1 MDFPTYENPTAY
13 HAQAVL
19 DNTDLKA
26 LSVAPAF
33 TGVASG
39 CVVSA
44 NATMGVAIASG
55 TILINGVSRTTA
67 GGTSVVSAASVGDR
81 RDIIY
86 ATWSGSAVV
95 FTTAAGTPATA
106 GWTFGT
112 QGTPP
117 IKPTLPDNAVLLA
130 EVYVVGSGAT
140 PTTVITSS
148 AIVDKRCI
156 VALDATK
163 LPLAGGTMSG
173 AIAMGSN
180 KITGLATATATG
192 DAVSYAQWVGQTLT
206 PVVKTISN
214 TATAG
219 DFVVMNGSGNTTTTL
234 PAAPANG
241 TMVGLVNVGTGT
253 ASILAGGSDTIR
265 GSTTSGASVSS
276 SQYQTLVVIYN
287 SASSVWEPVVAD
299 ANKGYTSRTNTWVGV
314 NTFSNTVTNNGLT
327 VMGPTAS
334 VTGPSVTAK
343 QPVQTATITNVTASA
358 GTVTYTAVNSFTA
371 GNLVTI
377 TGVSPAGYNL
387 SSQTIAT
394 ASATQFTVTNA
405 ATGTYVSGGTATSF
419 SSGQYALQVQNANGA
434 AVFQTGALNTNTTN
448 LTEALN
454 HTGSSI
460 RVAGSNFIGTLSLQN
475 YNSGNLPGLSIYQ
488 NSANTG
494 DLVSLR
500 TTSTNTVLRANTSG
514 AWITGGGATSFVVRA
529 VQNTASITAILG
541 NGTTITVT
549 ANNYFSVGQT
559 VVITGT
565 TNYNGTYTIATATGS
580 SFTITSATT
589 GATSTGTATTTGQT
603 ADVLQVQ
610 DSSGTAL
617 LGVSNTGSA
626 GSPVWAVNAYSN
638 KVTGVA
644 NGTNPTDAV
653 NYGQISPLGMAGKN
667 FVINGAMDF
676 WQRGTSF
683 SSGATACTADRWYAW
698 GGFTTSGAF
707 TVTQNNSIGATGFQN
722 AARVQRVNGSTNTTA
737 VSFGQSMET
746 AVSLPAAGQSVVFSF
761 WARAGAN
768 FSASSSWLS
777 ATLLYGTGVDQNVA
791 LSYTGSATVVATN
804 AVLTT
809 SWQRFGV
816 IGTVPANASEMAL
829 QFSYTPTGTA
839 GANDWFEVTGVQ
851 VELGSVLTNFS
862 RAGGHPA
869 GEFAL
874 CQRYYQVLGNGDLQG
889 QITTA
894 STTVAMWAR
903 YNVPMRVAASSVSTT
918 STPSPP
924 SIGVSSLTTNVN
936 LFGVGPITPTTNW
949 SLSTASTTNL
959 VIYTSVSSGA
969 VNSYVNWASGNVII
983 NAELY

>member
-26 LSVAPAF
+26 LSVAPAL
-33 TGVASG
+33 TGVVSG

-148 AIVDKRCI
+148 EIVDKRCI

-173 AIAMGSN
+173 AVAMGSN
-180 KITGLATATATG
+180 KITGLANATTTG
-192 DAVSYAQWVGQTLT
+192 DAVAYGQWVGQTLT
-206 PVVKTISN
+206 PVVKTTSN

-219 DFVVMNGSGNTTTTL
+219 DFVVMTNASGNTTTTL
-234 PAAPANG
+234 PSAPPNG
-241 TMVGLVNVGTGT
+241 TMVGLVNATTGGGT
-253 ASILAGGSDTIR
+253 ATLAAGAGDTIR
-265 GSTTSGASVSS
+265 GATQCFAAAAS
-276 SQYQTLVVIYN
+276 SQYQTIVVVYN

-299 ANKGYTSRTNTWVGV
+299 SSKAYTSRANTFIGV
-314 NTFSNTVTNNGLT
+314 NTFSNTVNNNGLT

-334 VTGPSVTAK
+334 ATGPSVTIK
-343 QPVQTATITNVTASA
+343 QPIQTATVTAATGAA
-358 GTVTYTAVNSFTA
+358 GTVTYTATNSFTV

-377 TGVSPAGYNL
+377 TGLGIASGSSLNL
-387 SSQTIAT
+387 SAQTIVT
-394 ASATQFTVTNA
+394 ASSTQFTITNA
-405 ATGTYVSGGTATSF
+405 TVGVSSGTGTATSYINA
-419 SSGQYALQVQNANGA
+419 QYGLQVQD
-434 AVFQTGALNTNTTN
+434 ALGVTRLQMGSTSGTTTLN
-448 LTEALN
+448 EALN
-454 HTGSSI
+454 ITGSFVT
-460 RVAGSNFIGTLSLQN
+460 VASSGFLGTLTLRN
-475 YNSGNLPGLSIYQ
+475 YGGSNLPGLGIYP
-488 NSANTG
+488 SGANTG
-494 DLVSLR
+494 DLISLR
-500 TTSTNTVLRANTSG
+500 TTQTNTVLRFDTSG
-514 AWITGGGATSFVVRA
+514 RWIVGNGATSFAVRA
-529 VQNTASITAILG
+529 VQNTASITAISG

-549 ANNYFSVGQT
+549 ATNYFSAGQT

-565 TNYNGTYTIATATGS
+565 TNYNGTYTIATATGV

-603 ADVLQVQ
+603 ADILAVQ

-617 LGVSNTGSA
+617 FGISNTGSA

-653 NYGQISPLGMAGKN
+653 NYGQISLLGMAGKN
-667 FVINGAMDF
+667 FVVNGALDF

-683 SSGATACTADRWYAW
+683 ASGANAYTADRWYGW
-698 GGFTTSGAF
+698 GGFSTASAYTISQQTG
-707 TVTQNNSIGATGFQN
+707 VGLTGFQN
-722 AARVQRVNGSTNTTA
+722 SIRVQRTAASTNTTA
-737 VSFGQSMET
+737 PYVGQPVET
-746 AVSLPAAGQSVVFSF
+746 SVFLPLAGQTATFSF

-768 FSASSSWLS
+768 FSAASGAMTASI
-777 ATLLYGTGVDQNVA
+777 ATGTGTDQNIA
-791 LSYTGSATVVATN
+791 NSYTGTATPITTTAT
-804 AVLTT
+804 LTT
-809 SWQRFGV
+809 SWQRYTV
-816 IGTVPANASEMAL
+816 AGTFASTATEMNI
-829 QFSYTPTGTA
+829 QFAYTPVGTA
-839 GANDWFEVTGVQ
+839 GANDWFEITGVQ
-851 VELGSVLTNFS
+851 VELGSVATNFS
-862 RAGGHPA
+862 RAGGHTD
-869 GEFAL
+869 GELKL
-874 CQRYYQVLGNGDLQG
+874 CQRYAFLMPYSTTGFAVSATTITFFAPHPFMRAAPTGSF
-889 QITTA
+889 ITTSINVDNGITSVTSSGSTLSA
-894 STTVAMWAR
+894 STAYT
-903 YNVPMRVAASSVSTT
+903 ASGSRLFVTGFS
-918 STPSPP
+918 
-924 SIGVSSLTTNVN
+924 GLTTGGYWG
-936 LFGVGPITPTTNW
+936 LGTYP
-949 SLSTASTTNL
+949 
-959 VIYTSVSSGA
+959 SVLLT
-969 VNSYVNWASGNVII
+969 
-983 NAELY
+983 AEL